1 MLPDSLENMYPK
13 WSDLPENQDLTLDN
27 LIRDIIHNRLKT
39 MRGNMWNQCLRRNEK
54 IKKWGCS
61 SSVISKEKN
70 GNESTPIDDERA
82 EVSNKKTANRKS
94 TYGGP
99 VFFFPFY
106 N

>member
-1 MLPDSLENMYPK
+1 
-13 WSDLPENQDLTLDN
+13 
-27 LIRDIIHNRLKT
+27 
-39 MRGNMWNQCLRRNEK
+39 MRGNMWNQCLRGNEK

-99 VFFFPFY
+99 VFFSSHFTKLAFIIVY
-106 N
+106 ILTII